1 MIVIVEGGVRLK
13 LNIVDTPG
21 YGDQVNNE
29 GCWEPI
35 VRYVRSTLS
44 CYKVLP
50 PIWTRGICT
59 QQIKDQYSTYLRKE
73 LTAQRDR
80 FIPDTRI
87 HCCLFF
93 INPTGHS
100 LKPVSRSSSRDQY
113 SKTCE
118 LMKCRLVDRYHR
130 PEEAGRGHERRANH
144 RQIRLV
150 DVARARSVQGA
161 SE

>member
-1 MIVIVEGGVRLK
+1 MCDMVVIVEGGVRLK

-35 VRYVRSTLS
+35 VRYVRSALPSTL
-44 CYKVLP
+44 LP
-50 PIWTRGICT
+50 PLIRTRDFRT

-100 LKPVSRSSSRDQY
+100 LKPVSRSPSRDQY
-113 SKTCE
+113 NGTCE
-118 LMKCRLVDRYHR
+118 LM
-130 PEEAGRGHERRANH
+130 N
-144 RQIRLV
+144 
-150 DVARARSVQGA
+150 
-161 SE
+161 